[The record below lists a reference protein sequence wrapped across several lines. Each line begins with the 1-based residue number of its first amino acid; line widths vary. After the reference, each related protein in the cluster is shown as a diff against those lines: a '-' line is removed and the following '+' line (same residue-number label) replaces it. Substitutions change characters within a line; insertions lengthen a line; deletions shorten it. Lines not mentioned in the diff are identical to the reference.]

1 MTTDTRVDYKSGLSS
16 RDEMLFR
23 FSIFLLGRIVRD
35 SEVTV
40 TCRATGQVLTAGRPG
55 KEKFSM
61 IVDEPRTL
69 WGIVTNPDPGAG
81 EMFMAHRWEMENGDI
96 GAFITMMARNL
107 QAALNGPIGFF
118 LSPLLHKKLQVRS
131 RDLARSKDYI
141 EHHYDIG
148 NDLYEAFLDEGMNY
162 SCAFFMDGH
171 KTLREAQLNKIRI
184 VIARLGIKPGMRV
197 LDIGCGWGEACRVAA
212 ETGAASVTGV
222 TLSASQLRVAVE
234 NAESM
239 KQPPVYLLEDYR
251 QHAATHESHY
261 DRIFSI
267 GMFEHVG
274 EDQYRTYFSAIRR
287 QLAPGG
293 RALIHSIVN
302 AATKPG
308 LALNSPW
315 LETYIFPGGRI
326 PDLPELLEAARLE
339 GLRLAHE
346 PYLQPPSDYAET
358 LRRWRANFMQNM
370 RTLDPARY
378 DDRFRRMWI
387 YYFALCEAMF
397 DGCGFQ
403 VGHFVFEKA
412 V

>member
-1 MTTDTRVDYKSGLSS
+1 MTTDTRVNYKTGVFS
-16 RDEMLFR
+16 RDEMLFS
-23 FSIFLLGRIVRD
+23 FSIFLLNRIIRD
-35 SEVTV
+35 SEVTMI
-40 TCRATGQVLTAGRPG
+40 CRTTGQTLTAGKRG
-55 KEKFSM
+55 KEKFSV
-61 IVDEPRTL
+61 IVNEPRTL
-69 WGIVTNPDPGAG
+69 WEMVTNPDPGAG
-81 EMFMAHRWEMENGDI
+81 EMFMAHQWEMESGDI

-107 QAALNGPIGFF
+107 QAALNGPAGFL
-118 LSPLLHKKLQVRS
+118 LSPLLHKKLQVRP

-148 NDLYEAFLDEGMNY
+148 NDLYETFLDEGMNY
-162 SCAFFMDGH
+162 SCAFFTDDHM
-171 KTLREAQLNKIRI
+171 TLREAQLNKIRT
-184 VIARLGIKPGMRV
+184 VIARLGIAPGMKV
-197 LDIGCGWGEACRVAA
+197 LDIGCGWGEACRVVA
-212 ETGAASVTGV
+212 ETGAAGVTGV
-222 TLSASQLRVAVE
+222 TLAANQLQVAIE
-234 NAESM
+234 RAKSM

-251 QHAATHESHY
+251 QHAATHENHY

-274 EDQYRTYFSAIRR
+274 QDQYRTYFSAIKR
-287 QLAPGG
+287 QLVPGG

-302 AATKPG
+302 AGKEPG

-315 LETYIFPGGRI
+315 LEEYIFPGGRL
-326 PDLPELLEAARLE
+326 PDLPEILEAARLE

-346 PYLQPPSDYAET
+346 PYLQPSSSYAET
-358 LRRWRANFMQNM
+358 LRRWRASFTKNM
-370 RTLDPARY
+370 MTLDPARY

-412 V
+412 